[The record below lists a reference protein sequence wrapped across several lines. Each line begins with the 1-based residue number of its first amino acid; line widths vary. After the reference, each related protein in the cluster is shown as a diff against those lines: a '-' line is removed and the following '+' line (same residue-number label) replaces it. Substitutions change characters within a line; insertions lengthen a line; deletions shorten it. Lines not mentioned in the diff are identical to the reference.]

1 MKYFRYFL
9 FPLSVLYGCILSI
22 RNFLYNHKFLKSKS
36 YSVPVICVGNLNTG
50 GTGKTPMIELL
61 VRTLGEEYNL
71 ATLSRGYKRT
81 TKGFIEVNAHHSS
94 SDVGDEP
101 LQFKNNFPDL
111 KVAVDANRQR
121 GISNLL
127 RAYPKLD
134 MILLDDAFQHRKVKP
149 DFSIVLTTYKDLY
162 VRDFVLPTGNLRE
175 FQTGAKRADMIIV
188 TKCPK
193 DLSRTEQKNIAL
205 QLRPKPYQKLLF
217 STIFYSEFV
226 TNTLQ
231 KIDINSFN
239 NFTLVTGIANP
250 SPLVSHLKALD
261 KKFSHEKFPDHH
273 EFSAAEIQRLQKI
286 PLLLTTQKDYM
297 RLKTEFSTEKLFY
310 LPIESR
316 ILNDPD
322 SLKLNIEKQVFD
334 HLE

>member
-22 RNFLYNHKFLKSKS
+22 RNFLYNNSFLKSKS
-36 YSVPVICVGNLNTG
+36 YSVPVISVGNLNTG

-61 VRTLGEEYNL
+61 VRTLGEEYSL

-175 FQTGAKRADMIIV
+175 FQTGSKRADMIIV
-188 TKCPK
+188 TKCPR
-193 DLSRTEQKNIAL
+193 DLSRTEQKI
-205 QLRPKPYQKLLF
+205 LLC
-217 STIFYSEFV
+217 
-226 TNTLQ
+226 N
-231 KIDINSFN
+231 
-239 NFTLVTGIANP
+239 
-250 SPLVSHLKALD
+250 
-261 KKFSHEKFPDHH
+261 
-273 EFSAAEIQRLQKI
+273 
-286 PLLLTTQKDYM
+286 
-297 RLKTEFSTEKLFY
+297 
-310 LPIESR
+310 
-316 ILNDPD
+316 
-322 SLKLNIEKQVFD
+322 
-334 HLE
+334 